1 MRRIYLVISTII
13 VLVAAAWSTVFAWNA
28 HQQTE
33 SAAENLQAC
42 RRLASEIEELQRHAQ
57 HTSLVSRSLAD
68 LAKLVESAAKE
79 AGISSDSIVRID
91 PQAARRV
98 GDTDYQEQ
106 ATLAELLS
114 ITLPQFKTMVE
125 GLASRDANLE
135 VRTVRLRSPRE
146 ASDVKTEETWIAE
159 MVLTQRIYAPKTA
172 RP

>member
-1 MRRIYLVISTII
+1 
-13 VLVAAAWSTVFAWNA
+13 
-28 HQQTE
+28 
-33 SAAENLQAC
+33 
-42 RRLASEIEELQRHAQ
+42 
-57 HTSLVSRSLAD
+57 
-68 LAKLVESAAKE
+68 
-79 AGISSDSIVRID
+79 
-91 PQAARRV
+91 V